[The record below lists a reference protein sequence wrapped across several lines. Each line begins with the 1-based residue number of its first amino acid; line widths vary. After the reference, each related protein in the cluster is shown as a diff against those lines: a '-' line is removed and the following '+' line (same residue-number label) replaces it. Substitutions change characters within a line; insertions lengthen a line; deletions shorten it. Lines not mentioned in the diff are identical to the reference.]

1 MNTGIQV
8 RDSGDPE
15 SRRFLTDDE
24 ILSDNQMHQEISDKV
39 TIYDMITL
47 KNIELEIAKGEFVA
61 IVGQIRSG
69 KSSVLSSIIGD
80 MLYVNNEIIDEYK
93 DNEIYKPT
101 DNQDKN
107 AKEHMLS
114 LNNRNYKQFTELRQ
128 DQD

>member
-1 MNTGIQV
+1 
-8 RDSGDPE
+8 
-15 SRRFLTDDE
+15 
-24 ILSDNQMHQEISDKV
+24 MHQEISDKV

-114 LNNRNYKQFTELRQ
+114 LNNRNYERFTELRQ